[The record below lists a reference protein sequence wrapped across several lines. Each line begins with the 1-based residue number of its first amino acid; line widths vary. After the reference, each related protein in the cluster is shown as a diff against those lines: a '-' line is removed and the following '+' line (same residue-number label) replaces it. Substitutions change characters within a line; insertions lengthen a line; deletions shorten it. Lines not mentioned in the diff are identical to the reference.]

1 VTELCKDA
9 MPNSGDRHYQ
19 GDEIRR
25 KLELVCGNQHLS
37 PVERKH
43 VEDVIYDHL
52 PAILGE
58 KTHIASC
65 PVCQAPLA
73 GDGKCPNRNKEGHTI
88 KRNSQDRSLP
98 SG

>member
-1 VTELCKDA
+1 LTPV
-9 MPNSGDRHYQ
+9 Q
-19 GDEIRR
+19 R
-25 KLELVCGNQHLS
+25 KFIDDISE
-37 PVERKH
+37 E
-43 VEDVIYDHL
+43 HL

-73 GDGKCPNRNKEGHTI
+73 DEGKCPNRNKEGHTI